1 MSWGSG
7 NLGGG
12 GGDKYSTLP
21 PPVGSVVA
29 TGTDQSIEVSFE
41 PVPSDYEQYLG
52 DTAYIVVLKE
62 GSVPESPTDG
72 TVIKLDKTG
81 AVIG

>member
-12 GGDKYSTLP
+12 GKNKYSTLP
-21 PPVGSVVA
+21 PPVVGLTAV
-29 TGTDQSIEVSFE
+29 GTDQTVTVTFE
-41 PVPSDYEQYLG
+41 PVSAEYQQYLG
-52 DTAYIVVLKE
+52 DPAYIVVLKE

-72 TVIKLDKTG
+72 MVVKLDSLG
-81 AVIG
+81 AVVG